1 MATQFVSTFHPS
13 SSPTAAPALRRPRI
27 MYSAPL
33 APVMCP
39 KPRREEDPI
48 QDRESLVMAMLPLV
62 KHVALKIRKRLPA
75 HVELDDLI
83 SDGVVGL
90 VDAVAKFN
98 PRKRVKLE
106 SYAKHR
112 IRGSILDGLRSADPV
127 PRDIR
132 RKHKNLETHYQALEA
147 RFGRA
152 AKDEEMAAR
161 MGVNVAQWHRELNA
175 IQSAGIDCSARVL
188 SAAPVSVPPSADPA
202 LLAGDGPDPFDLAYR
217 CEQREILAQ
226 AATRLRKRD
235 RQIITLYYYRGQT
248 MQDIANRMNVD
259 PSRVSQLHAAA
270 LVRLKADISSMIH
283 STHGGSAKAATRS
296 MAAGGGA

>member
-13 SSPTAAPALRRPRI
+13 SSPTAAPALRRPQI
-27 MYSAPL
+27 VHPAPL

-48 QDRESLVMAMLPLV
+48 QDRESLIMAMLPLV
-62 KHVALKIRKRLPA
+62 KQVVLKIRKRLPA
-75 HVELDDLI
+75 HVEVDDLV
-83 SDGVVGL
+83 SNGVLGL
-90 VDAVAKFN
+90 VDAAAKFN
-98 PRKRVKLE
+98 PRKQVKFA
-106 SYAKHR
+106 SYARHR

-132 RKHKNLETHYQALEA
+132 RKHKNLEKHYQALEA
-147 RFGRA
+147 KFGRA

-188 SAAPVSVPPSADPA
+188 SAAPVSVPTSADPA
-202 LLAGDGPDPFDLAYR
+202 LLAGDGPNPFDLAYR
-217 CEQREILAQ
+217 REQRETLAR
-226 AATRLRKRD
+226 ALAKLRERD
-235 RQIITLYYYRGQT
+235 RHILTLYYERGLT
-248 MQDIANRMNVD
+248 MQEIANRMNVD
-259 PSRVSQLHAAA
+259 ASRVSQLHAAA

-283 STHGGSAKAATRS
+283 STHAGSAKAATRS
-296 MAAGGGA
+296 MAAGAGA

>member
-1 MATQFVSTFHPS
+1 
-13 SSPTAAPALRRPRI
+13 
-27 MYSAPL
+27 
-33 APVMCP
+33 
-39 KPRREEDPI
+39 
-48 QDRESLVMAMLPLV
+48 MAMLPLV

-132 RKHKNLETHYQALEA
+132 RKHKNLEKQYQALGA
-147 RFGRA
+147 KLGRP
-152 AKDEEMAAR
+152 AKDEEMAT
-161 MGVNVAQWHRELNA
+161 GLGLNLAQWHRELNA
-175 IQSAGIDCSARVL
+175 IQSAGIDCGARAL
-188 SAAPVSVPPSADPA
+188 SAAPVSVPTSADPA
-202 LLAGDGPDPFDLAYR
+202 LVAGDGPTPFDLAYR
-217 CEQREILAQ
+217 GEQREILAQ

-270 LVRLKADISSMIH
+270 LVRLKADISSMSH
-283 STHGGSAKAATRS
+283 STHTGSAKAATRS